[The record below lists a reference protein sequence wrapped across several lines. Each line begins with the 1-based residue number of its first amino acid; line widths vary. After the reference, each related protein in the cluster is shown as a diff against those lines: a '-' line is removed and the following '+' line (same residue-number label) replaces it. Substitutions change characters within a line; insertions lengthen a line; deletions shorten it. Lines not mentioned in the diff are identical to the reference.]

1 MHIQLTWIST
11 ARLFVFMDVVP
22 EKTETKISKCD
33 SDLSERISKS
43 ECGIAQFDEVV
54 GILSFLNMLFSKFKR
69 K

>member
-1 MHIQLTWIST
+1 
-11 ARLFVFMDVVP
+11 MDVVP